1 MLSTASTAA
10 PAIQMISATTTDSK
24 SVTIEYNV
32 NQATGAATPI
42 QFGIYR
48 SSDGKFNSSDSLV
61 GTFTPVA
68 PGGST
73 AATLDQ
79 SGQAATAV
87 GTHQLTIPLPARFA
101 AIS

>member
-1 MLSTASTAA
+1 MDAQHSSPGT

-32 NQATGAATPI
+32 NQAPDAGTPI

-48 SSDGKFNSSDSLV
+48 SSDGTFNSSDSLV

-73 AATLDQ
+73 AGHT
-79 SGQAATAV
+79 
-87 GTHQLTIPLPARFA
+87 
-101 AIS
+101 